1 MASAHPPQRRG
12 RSSSPSSM
20 PRRSSAPAR
29 NTGQHAQASRRGQ
42 LRVADAAVWRAKVRS
57 ARGKIVAAASSCRS
71 PAPSR
76 LTRRRAPPRGRE
88 ASVHG
93 CKAERRAV
101 RLHLATVRGCEPSDL
116 SRVMM
121 LVLLSESS
129 SRNSTDGRRGDRGG
143 CDLWPMMRPGAVS
156 GATHALRCR
165 VWHE

>member
-1 MASAHPPQRRG
+1 
-12 RSSSPSSM
+12 
-20 PRRSSAPAR
+20 
-29 NTGQHAQASRRGQ
+29 
-42 LRVADAAVWRAKVRS
+42 
-57 ARGKIVAAASSCRS
+57 
-71 PAPSR
+71 
-76 LTRRRAPPRGRE
+76 
-88 ASVHG
+88 
-93 CKAERRAV
+93 V

-165 VWHE
+165 VWHEVRVDERTVR